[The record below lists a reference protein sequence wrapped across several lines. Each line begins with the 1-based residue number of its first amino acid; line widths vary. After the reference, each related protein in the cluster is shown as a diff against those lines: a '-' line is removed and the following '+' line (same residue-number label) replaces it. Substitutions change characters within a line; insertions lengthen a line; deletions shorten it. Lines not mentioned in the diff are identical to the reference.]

1 MLAPMVFEAV
11 RAGRSLRDLNR
22 VGKRDARSPRDT
34 PRVPLM
40 TLAVLTMTL
49 AQVLDLGTF
58 VAMVRRLGLEAEL
71 NPVVSG
77 LIGGYGLPMAAIAK
91 VALMAFVVAL
101 ALVLSRRTGR
111 VDRVAGGVVLAAAIV
126 AGILGGATNVLTLWS
141 L

>member
-1 MLAPMVFEAV
+1 MLDRMVFEAV
-11 RAGRSLRDLNR
+11 RAGSSLRDLNR
-22 VGKRDARSPRDT
+22 VGKRDARSSRDT
-34 PRVPLM
+34 SRVPLM
-40 TLAVLTMTL
+40 SLAVLTMTL

-71 NPVVSG
+71 NPGVSG

-91 VALMAFVVAL
+91 VALMAFVVAI